1 MLNKIIQ
8 DFDYYSTATQ
18 IVAMVLIA
26 LSLIPISIVFCIVFV
41 VMILS
46 GLILLVFGGFWLL
59 CVEIIDFVKIKKLDK

>member
-8 DFDYYSTATQ
+8 EFEYYSTATQ

-26 LSLIPISIVFCIVFV
+26 LSLIPISIVFCIVFA
-41 VMILS
+41 VMMLS

-59 CVEIIDFVKIKKLDK
+59 CAEIIDFVKIKKLDK